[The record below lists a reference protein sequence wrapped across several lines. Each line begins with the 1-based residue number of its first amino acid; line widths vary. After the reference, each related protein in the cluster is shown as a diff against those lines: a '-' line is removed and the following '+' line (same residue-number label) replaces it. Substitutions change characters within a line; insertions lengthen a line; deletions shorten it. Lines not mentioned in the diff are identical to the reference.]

1 MACYLHWDS
10 IASTLQR
17 DYNGRNAIWISIGS
31 MEISVKKSKGFTLI
45 ELVVVI
51 TIVGILAAVA
61 LPRYVSMQRDARIAK
76 LNAIRGSVA
85 GAAALVHAIFLV
97 RSGVADAAACP
108 GGGGTADNVATICTE
123 AGLVAITNGYP
134 QAILTPA
141 ATNPGIIGA
150 SGITSAF
157 NPTAAQFTAE
167 GYGQALAAGVLTLN
181 VLGGT
186 PATCFFTYTAP
197 AAAGAA
203 ATISAPTTTGC

>member
-1 MACYLHWDS
+1 
-10 IASTLQR
+10 
-17 DYNGRNAIWISIGS
+17 

-61 LPRYVSMQRDARIAK
+61 LPRYVEHATRCAHCQAE
-76 LNAIRGSVA
+76 RGSWPPWPV
-85 GAAALVHAIFLV
+85 LRRWCM
-97 RSGVADAAACP
+97 RSFWCAPELLTQAACP

-141 ATNPGIIGA
+141 AANPGIIGA

-167 GYGQALAAGVLTLN
+167 GYGQALAAGVLTIN